1 MSWEIRGLEF
11 QRFNLSFNDF
21 DKARSVK
28 QDPNWFL
35 AHYLKLQK
43 VSALSSTCP
52 MEIFDTRVCPD
63 LQKYFIFDI
72 PLLLSMTSVFVS
84 NFIDKK

>member
-52 MEIFDTRVCPD
+52 MEIFDT
-63 LQKYFIFDI
+63 KYFIFDI